1 VLRISQVSRQTC
13 LQASNLTI
21 LDSEIAKI
29 ISAERERQISDV
41 VTARDDRDSRD
52 DLGGRSADGQNSTWS
67 PQDTSVG

>member
-13 LQASNLTI
+13 LEASNLTI
-21 LDSEIAKI
+21 LDGEIAKI

-41 VTARDDRDSRD
+41 VTARDDWDSRN
-52 DLGGRSADGQNSTWS
+52 DLGGRSADGQNPTWS